1 MIVLGESWVPIF
13 ESHFHLSPLGIRAS
27 LALSLTWLRPKSD
40 SLILNMSNF
49 YPAPK
54 CFDKQHSAPKYFAY
68 EHRAPI
74 FVYFSVNCNGSVYI
88 LIK

>member
-40 SLILNMSNF
+40 SLILNMAKF
-49 YPAPK
+49 T
-54 CFDKQHSAPKYFAY
+54 QHPNILTNNIAHPSILPMSTAHPFSF
-68 EHRAPI
+68 I
-74 FVYFSVNCNGSVYI
+74 FR
-88 LIK
+88 LIVMD